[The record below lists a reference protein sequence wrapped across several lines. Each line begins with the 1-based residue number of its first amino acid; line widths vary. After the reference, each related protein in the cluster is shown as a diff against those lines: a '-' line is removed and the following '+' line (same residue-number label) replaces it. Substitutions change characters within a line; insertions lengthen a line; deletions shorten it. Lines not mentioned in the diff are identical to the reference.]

1 MNINEYIAQV
11 RTHGEEANLLM
22 DEIEQ
27 DVQIINAIISQRQ
40 KLGLSQRDLAV
51 LCHMPQ
57 STIARIESY
66 ATTPNLDTLLKMM
79 KHLGLKIQI
88 VSIE

>member
-1 MNINEYIAQV
+1 MNLNEYIAQV

-51 LCHMPQ
+51 LCHMSQ